1 MALKLSD
8 PSGAQSGGFS
18 PVAKDGTPYLWGS
31 FATVP
36 VLNRND
42 GQFFDATTTSY
53 YIGPPSNTFTNLGKT
68 LALDGGIIV
77 GGDTDYERVFIGRCG
92 LDSDAEELRI
102 ISSPLGT
109 SYNGDFGHSVDAAD
123 NLCVIGA
130 PRTSRDGGTTI
141 NQGRAYLYNQD
152 GSQISQLSPS
162 GSFTLPTSSG
172 TANFYGWSV
181 AMGEGIVAVGGRNY
195 QNGFISLFNYQG
207 THLLDILGTDH
218 SAGDRRFGNSLNL
231 GDGKIVTVSGYNV
244 GTYGGISGGDG
255 KLHVFDFNGNQLWY
269 KEYNY
274 LTYGSTVAC
283 AVGSGR
289 IAVCTTSTLL
299 IYDYGGNLIAAV
311 AKPSNIVSLGSNLK
325 IGYGLIVVGCYDNT
339 GSGAGAGALVLY
351 DLDGN
356 YLQNLELP
364 SAYASGYEYF
374 GDGVAIGNGILAAGG
389 DQTYGFAHWVFDIKP
404 TGHDVLKT
412 LRKKDKA

>member
-53 YIGPPSNTFTNLGKT
+53 YIGPPSNPFTNLGKT

-92 LDSDAEELRI
+92 LDSDGEELRI

-181 AMGEGIVAVGGRNY
+181 AMGGRNLLHGFRGNNEFLSGLRLDHSGGR
-195 QNGFISLFNYQG
+195 
-207 THLLDILGTDH
+207 
-218 SAGDRRFGNSLNL
+218 RP
-231 GDGKIVTVSGYNV
+231 
-244 GTYGGISGGDG
+244 
-255 KLHVFDFNGNQLWY
+255 LH
-269 KEYNY
+269 
-274 LTYGSTVAC
+274 
-283 AVGSGR
+283 
-289 IAVCTTSTLL
+289 TST
-299 IYDYGGNLIAAV
+299 GAV
-311 AKPSNIVSLGSNLK
+311 RNSP
-325 IGYGLIVVGCYDNT
+325 
-339 GSGAGAGALVLY
+339 
-351 DLDGN
+351 
-356 YLQNLELP
+356 
-364 SAYASGYEYF
+364 
-374 GDGVAIGNGILAAGG
+374 
-389 DQTYGFAHWVFDIKP
+389 
-404 TGHDVLKT
+404 
-412 LRKKDKA
+412 